1 MQPDNKTFVWEHLAQ
16 NVQLHFQHLSKSS
29 YPQFLSFKQ
38 DAFSVDTIVAMEAL
52 VRYSYNS
59 RIKDITDLNVE
70 VDIPDSNITMNYYID
85 GKVGKFSS
93 SWWSYVIYLII
104 LQGSKKNNNMRI
116 SQLRK
121 VDVPTCLFYPFI
133 LLPSLQYSNCQLLV
147 P

>member
-1 MQPDNKTFVWEHLAQ
+1 M
-16 NVQLHFQHLSKSS
+16 
-29 YPQFLSFKQ
+29 
-38 DAFSVDTIVAMEAL
+38 DTIVAMEAL

-85 GKVGKFSS
+85 GKVGESCFVVCS
-93 SWWSYVIYLII
+93 SWLIL

-121 VDVPTCLFYPFI
+121 VF
-133 LLPSLQYSNCQLLV
+133 LV
-147 P
+147 VKFP

>member
-1 MQPDNKTFVWEHLAQ
+1 
-16 NVQLHFQHLSKSS
+16 
-29 YPQFLSFKQ
+29 
-38 DAFSVDTIVAMEAL
+38 MEAL

-85 GKVGKFSS
+85 GKVGESCFVVCY
-93 SWWSYVIYLII
+93 SYSIF

-121 VDVPTCLFYPFI
+121 VFPDKI
-133 LLPSLQYSNCQLLV
+133 SIM
-147 P
+147 